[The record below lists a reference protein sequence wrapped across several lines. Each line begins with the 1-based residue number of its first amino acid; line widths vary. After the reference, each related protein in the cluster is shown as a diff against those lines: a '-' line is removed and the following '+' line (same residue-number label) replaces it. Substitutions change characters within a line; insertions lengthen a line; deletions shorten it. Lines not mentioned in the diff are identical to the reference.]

1 VQVRPIE
8 FQENFGR
15 VTVEGA
21 RQQNVLQREPELA
34 RQHMAQVA
42 SDEQVLV
49 LRRPNATTETEGTVV
64 DPDER
69 RPPLAGAWK
78 SPLGTGIRRRRRRR
92 ATDGGAIQPAHEST
106 LLLRA
111 LGGPQAFLEA
121 AAFSLGRRR
130 RFFRRGKAVA
140 VLGGSFI
147 ARSNSHQRGR

>member
-1 VQVRPIE
+1 MQVRPIE

-69 RPPLAGAWK
+69 RPPPGRRLEV
-78 SPLGTGIRRRRRRR
+78 SLRDRDPEEEETTRHIRRSDTAGTRI
-92 ATDGGAIQPAHEST
+92 DV
-106 LLLRA
+106 
-111 LGGPQAFLEA
+111 
-121 AAFSLGRRR
+121 
-130 RFFRRGKAVA
+130 VA
-140 VLGGSFI
+140 
-147 ARSNSHQRGR
+147 